1 LIEKTKTGFLL
12 EFTPDLFMGRNDK
25 RTRER
30 EMRLLV
36 GATLCGRSKTII
48 GKWQLII
55 KISSTLWGEDK
66 GEGKINTLSI
76 ADWKNHLKCEMYLF
90 DCQICKI

>member
-1 LIEKTKTGFLL
+1 LLIEKTKTGFLL

-36 GATLCGRSKTII
+36 GATLCGRPEPMCSPTP
-48 GKWQLII
+48 
-55 KISSTLWGEDK
+55 
-66 GEGKINTLSI
+66 
-76 ADWKNHLKCEMYLF
+76 
-90 DCQICKI
+90 